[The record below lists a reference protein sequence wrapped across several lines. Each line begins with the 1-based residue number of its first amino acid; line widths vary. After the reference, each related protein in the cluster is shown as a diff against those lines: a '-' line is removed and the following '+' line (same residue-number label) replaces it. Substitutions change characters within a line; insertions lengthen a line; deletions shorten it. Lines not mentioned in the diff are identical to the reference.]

1 MEKKFIIILAE
12 EYWYDVE
19 SNNYKFIKAK
29 YLLNKIKENNDYDI
43 KILKHPGELLSSIDR
58 LGKSNIKSIFIFQDI
73 FSDSF
78 LNKISISEMKKKMK
92 SLQDDHGVNIYP
104 GIDITDRF
112 ASKRYYLDLVNDM
125 KYSALPGS
133 RVYKIL
139 YENNNDNQKIKDDL
153 YKISGEM
160 LKEFDKIVI
169 KKGYSYSG
177 VQVRT
182 FNKENFNDK
191 NRFYEKLEQ
200 LNFKKFFDVGTNANI
215 WEKNITR
222 YYILQGYNRIIKNR
236 MNEYRVFFFNGKAKY
251 IAWGDDLPNLCSED
265 YEQSSSNIYT
275 ISDSNNEDDYDVL
288 NKDFINMNRLNKL
301 NPELGVEILR
311 FAKRVYTDYLKIFWT
326 NKIVE
331 HPIIF
336 RIDVSYAL
344 DKEFIDEHSINIKG
358 FDSKVRLYVNELEVD
373 PTHYFYNNL
382 VCKKNKEINTKY
394 VQELTG
400 GLINEY
406 IKKIS

>member
-12 EYWYDVE
+12 EYWHDVE

-139 YENNNDNQKIKDDL
+139 YENNNDNQ
-153 YKISGEM
+153 
-160 LKEFDKIVI
+160 
-169 KKGYSYSG
+169 
-177 VQVRT
+177 
-182 FNKENFNDK
+182 N
-191 NRFYEKLEQ
+191 
-200 LNFKKFFDVGTNANI
+200 
-215 WEKNITR
+215 
-222 YYILQGYNRIIKNR
+222 
-236 MNEYRVFFFNGKAKY
+236 
-251 IAWGDDLPNLCSED
+251 
-265 YEQSSSNIYT
+265 
-275 ISDSNNEDDYDVL
+275 
-288 NKDFINMNRLNKL
+288 
-301 NPELGVEILR
+301 
-311 FAKRVYTDYLKIFWT
+311 
-326 NKIVE
+326 
-331 HPIIF
+331 
-336 RIDVSYAL
+336 
-344 DKEFIDEHSINIKG
+344 
-358 FDSKVRLYVNELEVD
+358 
-373 PTHYFYNNL
+373 
-382 VCKKNKEINTKY
+382 
-394 VQELTG
+394 
-400 GLINEY
+400 
-406 IKKIS
+406 